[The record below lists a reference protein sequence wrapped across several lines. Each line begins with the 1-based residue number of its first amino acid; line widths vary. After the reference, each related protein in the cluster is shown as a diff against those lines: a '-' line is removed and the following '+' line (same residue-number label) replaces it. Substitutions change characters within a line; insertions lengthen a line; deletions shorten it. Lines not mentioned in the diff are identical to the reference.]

1 MCARSRRSTRLD
13 ASAHTNFV
21 NCQVPDLVRRTRD
34 NIVFLLLA
42 AALFLAYYIYAE
54 AAAVFCQNDE
64 QDGLDAKSCTFL
76 GQIIYTSVL
85 LVLAVGILVAASFWW
100 KQSADGVRSRPSSHH
115 LILIGTLLF
124 TLFSVSTDLFT
135 SNLGSQSQLPHVLAS
150 WILHIE
156 VTLVLYTSIRVS
168 TLKLF
173 IIGMFN
179 SIIFEFILHYN
190 AHTDKLKYIA
200 SEVCLQ
206 IVVHLICLKHFRQ
219 TKDDL
224 MKSYENVCEIVRAN
238 QKYESDMKTT
248 QMLLNSVMPKT
259 LADKCVITTSND
271 KLMRTIAG
279 DISLQ
284 DKVSI
289 LFADI
294 VGFTRLSSGLE
305 ASRLVNM
312 LNDLFGRFD
321 KLCYSMK
328 CEKVAILGDCYYC
341 VAGCPEPDEDHAY
354 NCVVMGLKICKT
366 IKVFCQENDV
376 ALESARRHKAAN
388 PDFEGQIVDMRV
400 GIHSGRVIYAIVG
413 SKRYKFDVY
422 GQDVTWANKLE
433 STGIPGRVHISGCTR
448 GYLNGTGLEFE
459 DANPS
464 AHHAR
469 DNDDWNRLFEETEN
483 SNSKVSLRGRFHQLF
498 ENHDHPEYAD
508 TTWLVREPDNFFDNE
523 RFDEFNSIVDG
534 STQDYDSSKL
544 ALREEDCQVS
554 LLENGENRRYGEAP
568 RTTAIA
574 LIHKQTEN
582 QETHGEKAEEYFHRR
597 GELGGGLMN
606 ALSLNFKNVQ
616 KELENDEFA
625 VSSAPDQ
632 RSSLRLENLY
642 RQGFEVENASFNQS
656 NSNLAE
662 NTFPI
667 DRWCRDIVL
676 SIISQSVL
684 FAAVTIAI
692 GFHIAALAVFIACV
706 VISIVYLVLCKAKNL
721 RPSIDLLM
729 SWQYRHTLGAL
740 FLIFPC
746 LPAIV
751 AATQEHC
758 SQSNLNSSSPLD
770 PSLTGHYPPGAHE
783 YLMII
788 LAVCALHSI
797 NFSNLSSN
805 LRTTIALI
813 IIIVGFCLSSLYM
826 YCLLNTDYFQWIMA
840 LFLLFLLLFFE
851 NRAYEVS
858 HRLNFKANIIA
869 KLKRQRVKEQRD
881 FAKTLLNN
889 VIPEHVISCVRDR
902 KHYSKNHKMVGV
914 FFASVSNFQEMYEE
928 QFNSGT
934 EFIRVLSEL
943 ISDIDDLLDKEVYR
957 TSIDKIKTTS
967 STYMGAAGLRWSEEE
982 HDETVDIHPIERMIE
997 FLIDIQKT
1005 VEAFSQNM
1013 ISFEWKLRIGAQC
1026 GEVTAGVMGI
1036 EKLLF
1041 DIWGNTVN
1049 VASRMDSTGLCDKI
1063 QITED
1068 LMNQLSV
1075 IGNKRNL
1082 DKLKFTWVP
1091 RGEIFVKGKGM
1102 VKTYLLEE
1110 ETNL

>member
-13 ASAHTNFV
+13 ASAHANFV
-21 NCQVPDLVRRTRD
+21 NCQVPDLVRRARD
-34 NIVFLLLA
+34 NFVFLLLA
-42 AALFLAYYIYAE
+42 AALFLAYFIYSE
-54 AAAVFCQNDE
+54 TGDIYCQEND
-64 QDGLDAKSCTFL
+64 DSSRPCNFII
-76 GQIIYTSVL
+76 QIIYTGVL
-85 LVLAVGILVAASFWW
+85 LVIAIGAIITASFCW
-100 KQSADGVRSRPSSHH
+100 KKGANGVRTRPSAHH
-115 LILIGTLLF
+115 LVLVGTLLF
-124 TLFSVSTDLFT
+124 IIFSISTDLFT
-135 SNLGSQSQLPHVLAS
+135 SNLGSQSELPHVLAS

-156 VTLVLYTSIRVS
+156 VTLVLYTCIRVS

-173 IIGMFN
+173 ILGMCN
-179 SIIFEFILHYN
+179 SIIFEFILHYKDTEN
-190 AHTDKLKYIA
+190 SVTEKGRFIA
-200 SEVCLQ
+200 AEICLQ
-206 IVVHLICLKHFRQ
+206 LVVHLICLKHFRQ

-224 MKSYENVCEIVRAN
+224 IKSYENVCEVVRAN

-248 QMLLNSVMPKT
+248 QMLLNSVMPKA
-259 LADKCVITTSND
+259 LADKCVHEFMSTETT
-271 KLMRTIAG
+271 MRTIAG

-305 ASRLVNM
+305 AARLVNM

-366 IKVFCQENDV
+366 IKVFCLENDV
-376 ALESARRHKAAN
+376 ALESRSRHKAAN

-422 GQDVTWANKLE
+422 SQDVTWANKLE
-433 STGIPGRVHISGCTR
+433 STGMPGRVHISGCTR
-448 GYLNGTGLEFE
+448 GYLKETELQFE

-464 AHHAR
+464 LQYDR
-469 DNDDWNRLFEETEN
+469 PGIVEDWNRLFEETEN
-483 SNSKVSLRGRFHQLF
+483 SNSKVSLKGRFNQLF
-498 ENHDHPEYAD
+498 ENHEHPQYGD
-508 TTWLVREPDNFFDNE
+508 TTWLVAEPDNFFGNE
-523 RFDEFNSIVDG
+523 SFNEMNSIADG
-534 STQDYDSSKL
+534 STQEVGGSKL

-554 LLENGENRRYGEAP
+554 LLENGERVLP
-568 RTTAIA
+568 RHTAIA
-574 LIHKQTEN
+574 MIHKNTDN
-582 QETHGEKAEEYFHRR
+582 QEHHGEQAEEYFHRR

-606 ALSLNFKNVQ
+606 PLTLAFKNVQ
-616 KELENDEFA
+616 KELDNDQFA
-625 VSSAPDQ
+625 VVDEDTDYKS
-632 RSSLRLENLY
+632 RNSLNLERLY
-642 RQGFEVENASFNQS
+642 RNGFETAPRISEALVED
-656 NSNLAE
+656 
-662 NTFPI
+662 TFPI
-667 DRWCRDIVL
+667 DRWCRDIILCMITNLLLFVAVWL
-676 SIISQSVL
+676 SIGYHVAALCVFLVCSVL
-684 FAAVTIAI
+684 
-692 GFHIAALAVFIACV
+692 
-706 VISIVYLVLCKAKNL
+706 ISVYLVMCRVTKL
-721 RPSIDLLM
+721 RYSLDRFM
-729 SWQYRHTLGAL
+729 SWPYRHTLGAL

-758 SQSNLNSSSPLD
+758 INTQNSSSSIIL
-770 PSLTGHYPPGAHE
+770 STTSHYPPGSHE

-797 NFSNLSSN
+797 NFSNLSSSI
-805 LRTTIALI
+805 RTTIALV

-826 YCLLNTDYFQWIMA
+826 YCLKQTDYFQWTLA
-840 LFLLFLLLFFE
+840 LFLLWLLLAFE

-869 KLKRQRVKEQRD
+869 KIKRKRVKDQRD
-881 FAKTLLNN
+881 FAKQLLNN

-902 KHYSKNHKMVGV
+902 KHYSKNHEMVGV
-914 FFASVSNFQEMYEE
+914 FFASVVNFNEMYEE
-928 QFNSGT
+928 QFNSGI

-943 ISDIDDLLDKEVYR
+943 FSDIDDLLDKTEYK
-957 TSIDKIKTTS
+957 TTIDKIKTTS
-967 STYMGAAGLRWSEEE
+967 STYMGAAGLTFSEE
-982 HDETVDIHPIERMIE
+982 DQDKDDPHPIERMIE

-1013 ISFEWKLRIGAQC
+1013 IAFEFKLRIGAHC

-1049 VASRMDSTGLCDKI
+1049 VASRMDSTGMCDKI

-1068 LMNQLSV
+1068 LMNQLCL
-1075 IGNKRNL
+1075 IGNRRNL
-1082 DKLKFTWVP
+1082 EKIKFSWVP

-1102 VKTYLLEE
+1102 VGTYLLEE